1 MRARSLL
8 IAVLGVTLCGCAA
21 GSQLTAGPK
30 NDLPAPVPWISATP
44 TSMLLPTP
52 SPTPIP
58 AGTRQCQAADLQAVF
73 GGIGALTGGQLG
85 ASILFGNRSGSACI
99 LQGVPGVQL
108 FDSGGHQIPLTT
120 RPAEGLPPAEPV
132 LMQPGTP
139 DVQAYIPRAGTAHV
153 GIDRQTHDGA
163 GVASVPTP

>member
-44 TSMLLPTP
+44 TTMLLPTP

-58 AGTRQCQAADLQAVF
+58 AGARPCQAADLQAVF
-73 GGIGALTGGQLG
+73 GGIGALTGGQLA
-85 ASILFGNRSGSACI
+85 ASILFGNRSASACV
-99 LQGVPGVQL
+99 LQGVPGVL
-108 FDSGGHQIPLTT
+108 LLDNGGHQ
-120 RPAEGLPPAEPV
+120 LPPARRAPESPPPPP
-132 LMQPGTP
+132 PGL
-139 DVQAYIPRAGTAHV
+139 RAP
-153 GIDRQTHDGA
+153 GA
-163 GVASVPTP
+163 PGGP